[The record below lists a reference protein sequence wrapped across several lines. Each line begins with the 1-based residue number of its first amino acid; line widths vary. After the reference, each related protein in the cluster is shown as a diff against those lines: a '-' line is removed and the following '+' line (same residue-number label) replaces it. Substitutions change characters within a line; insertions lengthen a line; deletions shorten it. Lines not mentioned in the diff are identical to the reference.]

1 MTQPQENAAAPAP
14 EAVGTT
20 ADAAEPTLEQRLAD
34 AEAEVAR
41 LKDEALRARAEAD
54 NARRRAMEDVAKA
67 HRFGIESF
75 ANSLLPVR
83 DSLEAALAAP
93 TPTVESLREGVEI
106 TARQLTAALEKNAL
120 VEVNPV
126 GEKFDPHAHQ
136 AISQAPSD
144 QPPGTVLTVVQKGYR
159 LHDRVIRPA
168 MVVVAA
174 APADAASAAPTP

>member
-1 MTQPQENAAAPAP
+1 MTQPHENTATPTA
-14 EAVGTT
+14 EGVGATPDT
-20 ADAAEPTLEQRLAD
+20 AEPTLEQRLAD

-41 LKDEALRARAEAD
+41 LKDEALRARAEAE
-54 NARRRAMEDVAKA
+54 NARRRAVEDVAKA

-120 VEVNPV
+120 VEVHPQ

-174 APADAASAAPTP
+174 APADAAPAAPTP

>member
-1 MTQPQENAAAPAP
+1 MSETNDPAAPPAP
-14 EAVGTT
+14 EAVGATPP
-20 ADAAEPTLEQRLAD
+20 APEATLEQRLAQ
-34 AEAEVAR
+34 AEAEIAR
-41 LKDEALRARAEAD
+41 LKDDALRARAEAE
-54 NARRRAMEDVAKA
+54 NARRRAVEDVAKA

-75 ANSLLPVR
+75 ANNLLPVR

-120 VEVNPV
+120 VEINPQ

-136 AISQAPSD
+136 AVSQVPSE
-144 QPPGTVLTVVQKGYR
+144 QPPGTVVTVFQKGYR

-174 APADAASAAPTP
+174 APAEAASPPATP